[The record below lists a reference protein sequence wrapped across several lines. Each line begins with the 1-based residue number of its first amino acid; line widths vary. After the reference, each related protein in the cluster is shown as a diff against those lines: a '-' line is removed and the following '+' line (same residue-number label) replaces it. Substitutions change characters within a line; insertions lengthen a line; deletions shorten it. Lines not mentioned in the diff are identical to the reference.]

1 MQVQKESVVS
11 IHYTLK
17 VESGETVQNSLN
29 QEPVIYLHGHGNLV
43 SGLEEA
49 LEGTSVGAK
58 VEVTVPP
65 EKGYG
70 EYSIDLVKS
79 APRSAFPAVEN
90 IEIGMAFLAETEA
103 GQRQF
108 VVTAVNGDE
117 VEVNGNHPLA
127 GETLTYS
134 VSVEGI
140 RDSTVTEREQGYVKV
155 ESSCQK
161 TGCCD

>member
-1 MQVQKESVVS
+1 
-11 IHYTLK
+11 
-17 VESGETVQNSLN
+17 
-29 QEPVIYLHGHGNLV
+29 
-43 SGLEEA
+43 
-49 LEGTSVGAK
+49 
-58 VEVTVPP
+58 
-65 EKGYG
+65 
-70 EYSIDLVKS
+70 
-79 APRSAFPAVEN
+79 
-90 IEIGMAFLAETEA
+90 MAFLAETEA

-108 VVTAVNGDE
+108 VVTAVNSDE

-134 VSVEGI
+134 VSIETI